1 MGGLVGL
8 VGHAV
13 LGADGRMQRP
23 GIEPESH
30 LPGVAV
36 MLAPAG
42 SHARGRAGC
51 LHARPGVTALV
62 IIEKDYASFHHIIPY
77 LRRVL
82 TYTYL
87 YRYKYDCSILHS
99 MPF

>member
-1 MGGLVGL
+1 MLYVVTYMCTIVGAYSCAVDANQCVRSL
-8 VGHAV
+8 RRVGSTRSLIV
-13 LGADGRMQRP
+13 QYCSTVRLQ
-23 GIEPESH
+23 
-30 LPGVAV
+30 
-36 MLAPAG
+36 
-42 SHARGRAGC
+42 
-51 LHARPGVTALV
+51 GVTAPV
-62 IIEKDYASFHHIIPY
+62 IIEKNYASFHHIIPY

>member
-13 LGADGRMQRP
+13 FGADGRMQRP

-36 MLAPAG
+36 TRLFIYKTHCRLVA
-42 SHARGRAGC
+42 H
-51 LHARPGVTALV
+51 RP
-62 IIEKDYASFHHIIPY
+62 I
-77 LRRVL
+77 
-82 TYTYL
+82 
-87 YRYKYDCSILHS
+87 
-99 MPF
+99 